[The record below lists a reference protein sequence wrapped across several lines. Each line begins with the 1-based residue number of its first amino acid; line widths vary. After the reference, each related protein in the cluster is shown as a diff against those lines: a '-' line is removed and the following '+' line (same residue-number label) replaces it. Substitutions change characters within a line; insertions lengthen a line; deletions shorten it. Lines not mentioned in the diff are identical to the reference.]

1 MGAFSAAFLFFFDIL
16 PPVSFFCPQLP
27 ADDLNICFDRKH
39 TMNTPHG
46 GAEKPPLPDGAA
58 RGDVRF
64 MKLTKKQERN
74 LMKLAQKTG
83 VGPNGNW

>member
-1 MGAFSAAFLFFFDIL
+1 MGAFSAAFLFFSDIL
-16 PPVSFFCPQLP
+16 SSVPFFCPLLP
-27 ADDLNICFDRKH
+27 ADDLNICFDSKH
-39 TMNTPHG
+39 TMNTPPG

-58 RGDVRF
+58 IGDVRF

-83 VGPNGNW
+83 VDWHG